1 MKNNINFMIIG
12 GDSRFSYI
20 RTILENKGHCAKRI
34 YPGDYRA
41 DDFQTTDVFILPVPV
56 TRDNIN
62 INTPLAGELFYIGDF
77 IRLLPEK
84 CIVAGGLFSDE
95 LTEKLTKKNISVF
108 DYYKDEKL
116 AEANAIPTAEGV
128 LGILINA
135 VPSTINNLS
144 CAVTGYGKCAK
155 AIIKTLRCLG
165 ADITVFARNP
175 DDINSAEKYGLKAYS
190 FNEMAREAPR
200 FDAVIN
206 TVPARVI
213 HREITDNLRKDCV
226 LIEIASAP
234 FGIDFDAAK
243 ERGINTIK
251 AGSLPGRICPKTA
264 GEIICN
270 SVLSYTGS
278 DNNGN

>member
-20 RTILENKGHCAKRI
+20 RTILENKGYTAKRI

-62 INTPLAGELFYIGDF
+62 INTPLAGEYFYIGDF
-77 IRLLPEK
+77 LRLLPES
-84 CIVAGGLFSDE
+84 CIVAGGLFSDD
-95 LTEKLTKKNISVF
+95 LSEKLTNKNIRVF

-116 AEANAIPTAEGV
+116 TEENAIPTAEGV

-135 VPSTINNLS
+135 VPSTINGLP

-165 ADITVFARNP
+165 ADVTVFARNP
-175 DDINSAEKYGLKAYS
+175 NDIKDAVNRGLKAFS
-190 FNEMAREAPR
+190 FNEMSREANS

-213 HREITDNLRKDCV
+213 CKEIINNLRKDCV

-270 SVLSYTGS
+270 SVLSFIRE
-278 DNNGN
+278 

>member
-20 RTILENKGHCAKRI
+20 RNILENKGFYAKRI

-41 DDFQTTDVFILPVPV
+41 DDFQSTDVFILPVPV

-62 INTPLAGELFYIGDF
+62 INTPLAGEYFYIGDF
-77 IRLLPEK
+77 LRLLPEN
-84 CIVAGGLFSDE
+84 CTVAGGLFSDD
-95 LTEKLTKKNISVF
+95 LSEKLEKKKIRVF

-116 AEANAIPTAEGV
+116 TEENAIPTAEGV

-135 VPSTINNLS
+135 VPSTINNLP

-175 DDINSAEKYGLKAYS
+175 NDIQDAVHRGLKAFS
-190 FNEMAREAPR
+190 FNEMSREAHR
-200 FDAVIN
+200 FAAVIN

-213 HREITDNLRKDCV
+213 HKEIINNLRKDCV

-243 ERGINTIK
+243 QQGINTIK

-270 SVLSYTGS
+270 SVLSFIRE
-278 DNNGN
+278 

>member
-20 RTILENKGHCAKRI
+20 RTILENKGYTAKRI

-62 INTPLAGELFYIGDF
+62 INTPLAGEYFYIGDF
-77 IRLLPEK
+77 LRLLPEN
-84 CIVAGGLFSDE
+84 CIVAGGLFSDD
-95 LTEKLTKKNISVF
+95 LSEKLTNKNIRVF

-116 AEANAIPTAEGV
+116 TEENAIPTAEGV

-135 VPSTINNLS
+135 VPSTINGLP

-165 ADITVFARNP
+165 ADVTVFARNP
-175 DDINSAEKYGLKAYS
+175 NDIKDAVNRGLKAFS
-190 FNEMAREAPR
+190 FNEMSREANS

-213 HREITDNLRKDCV
+213 CKEIINNLRKDCV

-270 SVLSYTGS
+270 SVLSFIRE
-278 DNNGN
+278 

>member
-20 RTILENKGHCAKRI
+20 RTILENKGYTAKRI

-62 INTPLAGELFYIGDF
+62 INTPLAGEYFYIGDF
-77 IRLLPEK
+77 LRLLPEN
-84 CIVAGGLFSDE
+84 CIVAGGLFSDD
-95 LTEKLTKKNISVF
+95 LSEKLTNKNIRVF

-116 AEANAIPTAEGV
+116 TEENAIPTAEGV

-135 VPSTINNLS
+135 VPSTINGLP

-165 ADITVFARNP
+165 ADVTVFARNLN
-175 DDINSAEKYGLKAYS
+175 DIKDAVNRGLKAFS
-190 FNEMAREAPR
+190 FNEMSREANS

-213 HREITDNLRKDCV
+213 CKEIINNLRKDCV

-270 SVLSYTGS
+270 SVLSFIRE
-278 DNNGN
+278 

>member
-20 RTILENKGHCAKRI
+20 RTILENKGYSAKRI

-62 INTPLAGELFYIGDF
+62 INTPLAGEYFYIGDF
-77 IRLLPEK
+77 LRLLPEN
-84 CIVAGGLFSDE
+84 CIVAGGLFSDD
-95 LTEKLTKKNISVF
+95 LSEKLTNKNIRVF

-116 AEANAIPTAEGV
+116 TEENAIPTAEGV

-135 VPSTINNLS
+135 VPSTINGLP

-165 ADITVFARNP
+165 ADVTVFARNP
-175 DDINSAEKYGLKAYS
+175 NDIKDAVNRGLKAFS
-190 FNEMAREAPR
+190 FNEMSREANS

-213 HREITDNLRKDCV
+213 CKEIINNLRKDCV

-270 SVLSYTGS
+270 SVLSFIRE
-278 DNNGN
+278 

>member
-20 RTILENKGHCAKRI
+20 RTILENKEYTAKRI

-62 INTPLAGELFYIGDF
+62 INTPLAGEYFYIGDF
-77 IRLLPEK
+77 LRLLPEN

-95 LTEKLTKKNISVF
+95 LSEKLEKKNIRVF

-116 AEANAIPTAEGV
+116 TEENAIPTAEGV

-135 VPSTINNLS
+135 VPSTIYELP

-155 AIIKTLRCLG
+155 AIVKALRCLG

-175 DDINSAEKYGLKAYS
+175 NDIKDAINRGLKAFL
-190 FNEMAREAPR
+190 FNEMSREANR

-213 HREITDNLRKDCV
+213 CKEIINNLRKDCE
-226 LIEIASAP
+226 LIEIASTP

-270 SVLSYTGS
+270 SVLSFIKE
-278 DNNGN
+278 

>member
-20 RTILENKGHCAKRI
+20 RTILENKGYKTKRI

-62 INTPLAGELFYIGDF
+62 INTPLAGEYFYIGDF
-77 IRLLPEK
+77 LRLLPEN
-84 CIVAGGLFSDE
+84 CIVAGGLFSDD
-95 LTEKLTKKNISVF
+95 LSEKLTNKNIRVF

-116 AEANAIPTAEGV
+116 TEENAIPTAEGV

-135 VPSTINNLS
+135 VPSTINGLP

-165 ADITVFARNP
+165 ADVTVFARNP
-175 DDINSAEKYGLKAYS
+175 NDIKDAVNRGLKAFS
-190 FNEMAREAPR
+190 FNEMSREANR

-213 HREITDNLRKDCV
+213 CKEIINNLRKDCV

-270 SVLSYTGS
+270 SVLSFIKE
-278 DNNGN
+278 

>member
-1 MKNNINFMIIG
+1 MKNNINIMIIG

-20 RTILENKGHCAKRI
+20 RTILENKGYTAKRI

-62 INTPLAGELFYIGDF
+62 INTPLAGEYFYIGDF
-77 IRLLPEK
+77 LRLLPEN
-84 CIVAGGLFSDE
+84 CIVAGGLFSDD
-95 LTEKLTKKNISVF
+95 LSEKLTNKNIRVF

-116 AEANAIPTAEGV
+116 TEENAIPTAEGV

-135 VPSTINNLS
+135 VPSTINGLP

-165 ADITVFARNP
+165 ADVTVFARNP
-175 DDINSAEKYGLKAYS
+175 NDIKDAVNRGLKAFS
-190 FNEMAREAPR
+190 FNEMSREANS

-213 HREITDNLRKDCV
+213 CKEIINNLRKDCV

-270 SVLSYTGS
+270 SVLSFIRE
-278 DNNGN
+278 